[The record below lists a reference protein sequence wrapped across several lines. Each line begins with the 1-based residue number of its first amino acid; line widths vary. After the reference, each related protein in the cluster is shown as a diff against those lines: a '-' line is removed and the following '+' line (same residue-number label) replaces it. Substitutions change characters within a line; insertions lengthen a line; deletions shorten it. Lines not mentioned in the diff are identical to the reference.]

1 MVAAFWFVGVFA
13 YFVIFA
19 LFITSMEK
27 FKKPVRADVRTTPL
41 KASSKEAVALFAPPE
56 EDIVYAGIR
65 KVNQVLICGYSRN
78 SPLQALILNIV
89 VFLSLLVLLTAISVQ
104 ASVQVSRDISTKTIN
119 DLAFKSQIDDNL
131 ICVDERFRG
140 RF

>member
-1 MVAAFWFVGVFA
+1 MIELPILDDSVLSITLPQYGQAMIQTVVVAAFWFVGVFA

-56 EDIVYAGIR
+56 EDVVYAGIR
-65 KVNQVLICGYSRN
+65 KANQVLICGYSRN
-78 SPLQALILNIV
+78 SPL
-89 VFLSLLVLLTAISVQ
+89 
-104 ASVQVSRDISTKTIN
+104 
-119 DLAFKSQIDDNL
+119 
-131 ICVDERFRG
+131 
-140 RF
+140 